1 MIDSRFHNPIVVA
14 LDVDTA
20 SQALSLV
27 ERLRGVVG
35 MFKIG
40 KQLFTAEGPDIVRK
54 ITSLGEKVFL
64 DLKYHDIPN
73 TVAKAGVEAARL
85 GVSIFNLHALGGT
98 KMMRTTVE
106 AVTEAVE
113 RERITRPIILGVTV
127 LTSHSQDSLSEI
139 GIEMRIE
146 DEVIRLA
153 RLCDESGIDGVVA
166 SPLEIAPIRKAVGN
180 PAFVI
185 LTPGVRPAGSALDD
199 QSRVMT
205 PAQAIRSGANLIVVG
220 RPIIAA
226 VDPYIAAQKIFEEI
240 EPELRQNSSPPHPGL
255 QH

>member
-1 MIDSRFHNPIVVA
+1 MDSRFLNPIVVA

-27 ERLRGVVG
+27 DRLRGVVG

-98 KMMRTTVE
+98 KMMKTTVE
-106 AVTEAVE
+106 TVTEAVE

-127 LTSHSQDSLSEI
+127 LTSHTQDSLNEI

-146 DEVIRLA
+146 DEVVRLA

-166 SPLEIAPIRKAVGN
+166 SPHEIAPIRKAVLN
-180 PAFVI
+180 PSFVI